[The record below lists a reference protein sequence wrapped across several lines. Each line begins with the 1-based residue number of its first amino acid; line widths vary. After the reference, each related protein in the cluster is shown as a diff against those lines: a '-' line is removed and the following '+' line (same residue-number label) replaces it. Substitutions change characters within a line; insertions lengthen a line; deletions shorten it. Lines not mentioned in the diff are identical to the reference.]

1 MYVCVCAR
9 VRALYLRV
17 YGHCV
22 QMSMLMNSEAEVFLN
37 HSPHFQ
43 AGLLTVPRA
52 DQFYQSSWPAGSGDS
67 VLSNSRVLGL
77 QVGGRVGQH
86 LGGSRASVSGPRAFV
101 SKHFVTE
108 MSPQLLLSC
117 F

>member
-1 MYVCVCAR
+1 MC
-9 VRALYLRV
+9 VRACVHALNLQV

-22 QMSMLMNSEAEVFLN
+22 QMSVLMNSEAEVFLN

-43 AGLLTVPRA
+43 AGLLTAHRA

-86 LGGSRASVSGPRAFV
+86 LGGS
-101 SKHFVTE
+101 
-108 MSPQLLLSC
+108 
-117 F
+117 